1 MKHTTEELLF
11 TLQLR
16 QLVMTRMTDQAPM
29 DSSSPAYAK
38 WREDNAYKYFKEA
51 IDELD
56 MLADVIKE
64 IREAKAQ

>member
-16 QLVMTRMTDQAPM
+16 QLVMTRMTEDAPM
-29 DSSSPAYAK
+29 DSSGPAFAK

-51 IDELD
+51 IGELD
-56 MLADVIKE
+56 MLADLIKE
-64 IREAKAQ
+64 VREA